1 MSLFIATSSLAG
13 SDGKNELS
21 KNTNGQVKDCFEG
34 INRAVFSFNKGL
46 DNLIIEPMPIW
57 LRLIDSYIPFQIFP
71 SNGTDALWWVIITFL
86 CISYFLRTAGFIL
99 VLSMIY
105 DVVEDGQ
112 LSTGRR
118 DEGLYLSANGF
129 IQKIISGLG
138 GVFVGFMLN
147 FVGFDVKNP
156 SIIEMQE
163 PIHQL
168 AYFQAI
174 LAPVLSLGSI
184 VCLFF
189 YNISKFSHEKTLK
202 SLER

>member
-1 MSLFIATSSLAG
+1 
-13 SDGKNELS
+13 
-21 KNTNGQVKDCFEG
+21 
-34 INRAVFSFNKGL
+34 
-46 DNLIIEPMPIW
+46 
-57 LRLIDSYIPFQIFP
+57 
-71 SNGTDALWWVIITFL
+71 
-86 CISYFLRTAGFIL
+86 
-99 VLSMIY
+99 MIY

-138 GVFVGFMLN
+138 VVFVGFMLN

-163 PIHQL
+163 PIYQL